1 MKNEERF
8 LQLIEVAVNDPTV
21 EARRKA
27 GFEKYDNLF
36 KISNIDN
43 MDIEK
48 FRKFFNLSENQ
59 HWHGLTQNIT
69 LLTSNPKNLKESLK
83 LLLDESKPISERID
97 KIIYASRESK
107 VKGFGLARI
116 SAILHYAYPDKYGAY
131 NIVSLKGLSII
142 GENPKDLDSNWQSLK
157 KGEQY
162 NLVNEKLVELCTTY
176 HISLWAIDW
185 VWWDLV
191 NNLSG
196 AIIDG
201 DENEATIENE
211 GSEETRSGNNKEG
224 SSYRFALEKHLEDF
238 LIENWEHT
246 SLYKDLQLDILK
258 DEDTGQSIGVQYRL
272 LNNKVIDIL
281 CKNKKTGGFTVIE
294 LKRGGTSTNVLGQ
307 IKVYMGWIKKNF
319 ANGKPVDGIII
330 AQEYNEDIKYA
341 LIDEKDLK
349 LLTFKISFELNHE
362 KIDL

>member
-8 LQLIEVAVNDPTV
+8 LQAIKAAVSDPRV
-21 EARRKA
+21 EARRRSA
-27 GFEKYDNLF
+27 FENYGDLF

-48 FRKFFNLSENQ
+48 FKKFFNLKENQ

-69 LLTSNPKNLKESLK
+69 LLISNPKNLKESLK

-97 KIIYASRESK
+97 KITEVSGESK

-116 SAILHYAYPDKYGAY
+116 SAILHFAYPDKYGAY
-131 NIVSLKGLSII
+131 NNVSLNGLSII
-142 GENPKDLDSNWQSLK
+142 GENPRDLDPNWKSLT

-162 NLVNEKLVELCTTY
+162 NLVNEKLLKISKAY
-176 HISLWAIDW
+176 DISLWAIDW

-191 NNLSG
+191 NNLSE
-196 AIIDG
+196 AIIDD
-201 DENEATIENE
+201 DESEATIENE
-211 GSEETRSGNNKEG
+211 GSEETRSANNKEG

-281 CKNKKTGGFTVIE
+281 CRNKKTGGFTVIE

-319 ANGKPVDGIII
+319 ANGRPVDGIII

-349 LLTFKISFELNHE
+349 LLTFKIRFELNYE
-362 KIDL
+362 RIDL